1 MLQSDWPRQHSGAVH
16 GMLAIVTRPS
26 SPDGLARETKCWDGE
41 KQLCISQV
49 VEGLATNSG

>member
-1 MLQSDWPRQHSGAVH
+1 MWEVVGGACHDVRH
-16 GMLAIVTRPS
+16 LENPYD
-26 SPDGLARETKCWDGE
+26 PECWDGE

>member
-1 MLQSDWPRQHSGAVH
+1 MLCVIWITMNKGLPKLHSY
-16 GMLAIVTRPS
+16 
-26 SPDGLARETKCWDGE
+26 WDGE